1 MQPLRAKLDLGIQL
15 FYDSGVSVDKSFC
28 AESCE
33 VYAPPHSASRS
44 SNVPRGARMESTS
57 SYSTW
62 RTLLLRSLRTTTLA
76 ACRERK
82 LEVRA
87 FLDAV
92 GISRLNSLRR
102 TDRARIAQRMWI
114 VHFPCSNSMPNK
126 ICSAQEVSTS
136 LVLLSIERA
145 GHFSPLFGATG
156 VASCAGGVSVARC
169 LVPLGAIGGHS

>member
-1 MQPLRAKLDLGIQL
+1 
-15 FYDSGVSVDKSFC
+15 
-28 AESCE
+28 

-44 SNVPRGARMESTS
+44 SNVPRGARMESTI

-62 RTLLLRSLRTTTLA
+62 RTLLLRSLRTTTWA

-92 GISRLNSLRR
+92 GISRLNSLKR

-145 GHFSPLFGATG
+145 GHFSPLFGAAG
-156 VASCAGGVSVARC
+156 VASCAGGVRCTVLRALRAGGGDIQFFTTVTSVT
-169 LVPLGAIGGHS
+169 LSHPGSVEFN